1 MVSGEH
7 LDLLRTNKEN
17 KMPKG
22 VVPRIDRL
30 LSSVKACDR
39 LVLKKTVGKEPPD
52 INFYEHFVFLYV
64 KKEKVGWVSMGYRC
78 KHCEKIA
85 ATTQDLAA
93 LHLHICLGVKR
104 SAPLRRQIFNLEK
117 TE

>member
-1 MVSGEH
+1 
-7 LDLLRTNKEN
+7 
-17 KMPKG
+17 MPRG
-22 VVPRIDRL
+22 VIPSTHRI

-39 LVLKKTVGKEPPD
+39 LVLKKTVGLEAPN

-78 KHCEKIA
+78 KHCEKVA
-85 ATTQDLAA
+85 ATTKELAA

-104 SAPLRRQIFNLEK
+104 SQPLRRKIFNLEN
-117 TE
+117 TD